1 MSGSIQPKESGPV
14 VNFKTLLEGK
24 RDQLAQLVP
33 KHLTVER
40 LMKVAVGALMKSP
53 NLQKCTPTSL
63 MNCFIGAAEVGLE
76 PGGVLGHA
84 YLVPYGDTATLIIGY
99 RGLIE
104 LMRRTGELASI
115 RCVVVHEKDTFK
127 LTEGIEQTI
136 KHEPFLAGDA
146 GPLKFAYCVA
156 KLKDGSVQ
164 VELMTRH
171 QIEEIRKRSRAGN
184 AGPWVTDFE
193 EMAKKTVLRRAAKY
207 LPVASER
214 FQKAIEIDDGDYVD
228 GEVITATLEASER
241 TQSVKERVKSRLQ
254 IQDVASNPSPTPPPV
269 LAPEPPPLTDADM
282 PGGEAA

>member
-1 MSGSIQPKESGPV
+1 MSGAIQQRENAAV
-14 VNFKTLLEGK
+14 LNFKTLLEQRK
-24 RDQLAQLVP
+24 ESLAQLVP
-33 KHLTVER
+33 KHLTVDR
-40 LMKVAVGALMKSP
+40 LMKVAVGALMKAP
-53 NLQKCTPTSL
+53 ALQECTPASL

-84 YLVPYGDTATLIIGY
+84 YLVPYKQTATLIIGY

-104 LMRRTGELASI
+104 LMRRSGELASI

-171 QIEEIRKRSRAGN
+171 QIEEIRKRSRAGQS
-184 AGPWVTDFE
+184 GPWVTDFE

-254 IQDVASNPSPTPPPV
+254 IQDIASKPSPTPPPV

>member
-1 MSGSIQPKESGPV
+1 MSGAIQQRENAAV
-14 VNFKTLLEGK
+14 LNFKTLLEQRK
-24 RDQLAQLVP
+24 ESLAQLVP
-33 KHLTVER
+33 KHLTVDR
-40 LMKVAVGALMKSP
+40 LMKVAVGALMKAP
-53 NLQKCTPTSL
+53 ALQECTPASL

-84 YLVPYGDTATLIIGY
+84 YLVPYKQTATLIIGY

-104 LMRRTGELASI
+104 LMRRSGELASI

-254 IQDVASNPSPTPPPV
+254 IQDIASKPSPTPPPV

>member
-1 MSGSIQPKESGPV
+1 MSGAIQQRENAAV
-14 VNFKTLLEGK
+14 LNFKTLLEQRK
-24 RDQLAQLVP
+24 ESLAQLVP
-33 KHLTVER
+33 KHLTVDR
-40 LMKVAVGALMKSP
+40 LMKVAVGALMKAP
-53 NLQKCTPTSL
+53 ALQECTPASL

-84 YLVPYGDTATLIIGY
+84 YLVPYKQVATLIIGY

-104 LMRRTGELASI
+104 LMRRSGELASI

-171 QIEEIRKRSRAGN
+171 QIEEIRKRSRAGQS
-184 AGPWVTDFE
+184 GPWVTDFE

-228 GEVITATLEASER
+228 GEVITATLETSER

-254 IQDVASNPSPTPPPV
+254 IQDVNKPSPTPPPV

>member
-1 MSGSIQPKESGPV
+1 MSGAIQQRENAAV
-14 VNFKTLLEGK
+14 LNFKTLLEQRK
-24 RDQLAQLVP
+24 ESLAQLVP
-33 KHLTVER
+33 KHLTVDR
-40 LMKVAVGALMKSP
+40 LMKVAVGALMKAP
-53 NLQKCTPTSL
+53 ALQECTPASL

-84 YLVPYGDTATLIIGY
+84 YLVPYKQTATLIIGY

-104 LMRRTGELASI
+104 LMRRSGELASI

>member
-136 KHEPFLAGDA
+136 RHEPFLAGDA
-146 GPLKFAYCVA
+146 GSLKFVYCVA

-171 QIEEIRKRSRAGN
+171 QIEEIRKRSRAGQS
-184 AGPWVTDFE
+184 GPWVTDFE

-254 IQDVASNPSPTPPPV
+254 IQDIASKPSPTPPPV

>member
-1 MSGSIQPKESGPV
+1 MSGAIQTRESGAV
-14 VNFKTLLEGK
+14 ANFKTLLEGK

-40 LMKVAVGALMKSP
+40 LMKVAVGAMMKSP
-53 NLQKCTPTSL
+53 NLQKCTPSSL
-63 MNCFIGAAEVGLE
+63 LNCFIGAAEVGLE

-84 YLVPYGDTATLIIGY
+84 YLVPYGDTATMIIGY

-171 QIEEIRKRSRAGN
+171 QIEEIRKRSRAGQS
-184 AGPWVTDFE
+184 GPWVTDFE

-228 GEVITATLEASER
+228 GGVITATLEASER

>member
-115 RCVVVHEKDTFK
+115 RCVVVHKKDTFK

-254 IQDVASNPSPTPPPV
+254 IQDIASKPSPTPPPV

>member
-136 KHEPFLAGDA
+136 RHEPFLAGDA
-146 GPLKFAYCVA
+146 GPLKFVYCVA

-171 QIEEIRKRSRAGN
+171 QIEEIRKRSRAGQS
-184 AGPWVTDFE
+184 GPWVTDFE

-254 IQDVASNPSPTPPPV
+254 IQDIASKPSPTPPPV

>member
-1 MSGSIQPKESGPV
+1 MSGAMQTKESGPV

-136 KHEPFLAGDA
+136 RHEPFLAGDA
-146 GPLKFAYCVA
+146 GPLRFVYCVA

-171 QIEEIRKRSRAGN
+171 QIEEIRKRSRAGQS
-184 AGPWVTDFE
+184 GPWVTDFE

-254 IQDVASNPSPTPPPV
+254 IQDIASTPSPTPPPV

>member
-1 MSGSIQPKESGPV
+1 MSGAIQPKESGPV

-84 YLVPYGDTATLIIGY
+84 YLVPYGDTATFIIGY

-104 LMRRTGELASI
+104 LMRRSGELASI

-146 GPLKFAYCVA
+146 GPLKFVYCVA

-171 QIEEIRKRSRAGN
+171 QIEEIRKRSRAGQS
-184 AGPWVTDFE
+184 GPWVTDFE

-228 GEVITATLEASER
+228 GEVITATLETSER

-254 IQDVASNPSPTPPPV
+254 IQDVNKPSPTPPPV

>member
-1 MSGSIQPKESGPV
+1 MSGAIQPKESGPV

-146 GPLKFAYCVA
+146 GPLKFVYCVA

-171 QIEEIRKRSRAGN
+171 QIEEIRKRSRAGQS
-184 AGPWVTDFE
+184 GPWVTDFE

-254 IQDVASNPSPTPPPV
+254 IQDIASKPSPTPPPV

>member
-1 MSGSIQPKESGPV
+1 MSGAIQTRESGAV
-14 VNFKTLLEGK
+14 ANFKTLLEGK

-40 LMKVAVGALMKSP
+40 LMKVAVGAMMKSP
-53 NLQKCTPTSL
+53 NLQKCTPNSL
-63 MNCFIGAAEVGLE
+63 LNCFIGAAEVGLE

-84 YLVPYGDTATLIIGY
+84 YLVPYGDTATMIIGY

-171 QIEEIRKRSRAGN
+171 QIEEIRKRSRAGQS
-184 AGPWVTDFE
+184 GPWVTDFE

-228 GEVITATLEASER
+228 GGVITATLEASER

>member
-136 KHEPFLAGDA
+136 RHEPFLAGDA
-146 GPLKFAYCVA
+146 GPLKFVYCVA

-171 QIEEIRKRSRAGN
+171 QIEEIRKRSRAGQS
-184 AGPWVTDFE
+184 GPWVTDFE

-254 IQDVASNPSPTPPPV
+254 IQDIASKPSPTPPLV

>member
-1 MSGSIQPKESGPV
+1 MSGAIQPKESGPV

-115 RCVVVHEKDTFK
+115 RCVVVHE
-127 LTEGIEQTI
+127 
-136 KHEPFLAGDA
+136 
-146 GPLKFAYCVA
+146 
-156 KLKDGSVQ
+156 
-164 VELMTRH
+164 
-171 QIEEIRKRSRAGN
+171 
-184 AGPWVTDFE
+184 
-193 EMAKKTVLRRAAKY
+193 
-207 LPVASER
+207 
-214 FQKAIEIDDGDYVD
+214 
-228 GEVITATLEASER
+228 ATLTSGFGAELCALVQEHCFYALER
-241 TQSVKERVKSRLQ
+241 PVVRVAGWDTPYPHAQEWDYFPGPKRVAEGLRLALE
-254 IQDVASNPSPTPPPV
+254 D
-269 LAPEPPPLTDADM
+269 
-282 PGGEAA
+282 